1 MDSPDSGTRQE
12 LNSIRNNS
20 YDIIQIPGTKDKIKI
35 GWIKFGTERKVS
47 DILNSGKTGIKY
59 EERILHKAAA
69 AIVLNG
75 YWKIRLFWWVLWR
88 WYFFVKEYDHA
99 QLLTIIEAG
108 KKKVLL
114 MQYYMA
120 MASLKQLDDC
130 LKRTNR
136 QEAELILQQ
145 QASGKKE

>member
-1 MDSPDSGTRQE
+1 MDNPDRGTRQE

-69 AIVLNG
+69 AIVLNS

-114 MQYYMA
+114 MQY
-120 MASLKQLDDC
+120 
-130 LKRTNR
+130 
-136 QEAELILQQ
+136 
-145 QASGKKE
+145 